1 MKVIKEITAI
11 MNCLECTLFTMT
23 RCSNLLIKLV
33 NSVAF
38 FFIGNSRQYLIN
50 YQIDC
55 LGCFCSHSK
64 PDCVECCL
72 CTNTHTHMRSHG
84 RRQEVCNKVG
94 IPCKYLKLRNPINDC
109 IWFLRL
115 QHRRLKFN
123 QAANNH
129 VQHLEQQNAKKIPST
144 KYCNGNSRYLF
155 NFNKITIYRL
165 YHVLYRK
172 AALVAVV

>member
-1 MKVIKEITAI
+1 M
-11 MNCLECTLFTMT
+11 
-23 RCSNLLIKLV
+23 
-33 NSVAF
+33 
-38 FFIGNSRQYLIN
+38 
-50 YQIDC
+50 
-55 LGCFCSHSK
+55 
-64 PDCVECCL
+64 
-72 CTNTHTHMRSHG
+72 
-84 RRQEVCNKVG
+84 CNKVG

-115 QHRRLKFN
+115 QYRRLKFN

-165 YHVLYRK
+165 YHAVKRPLFQLYE
-172 AALVAVV
+172 LVQFFSRISFSLLCFTNNTFTAHKSNIYQLKFTFRFYVSI